1 MKLSPLHSPPLGI
14 AWVTHIRV
22 SNKSVKTVFILSIC
36 CISLDHSIPVM
47 CSIFLMVCL
56 ILLEKIIQF
65 NLIWIL
71 TFYWVMYCWDLILIH
86 IFRRYLRGPLL
97 SELSKYLNVQR
108 LILSSQFKVCQL
120 TLYISTHTEP
130 PASLVSRLILRE
142 IFSGQDG
149 NPPDRRLSHLWL

>member
-22 SNKSVKTVFILSIC
+22 TNKSVKKFSYYQSAAYLWISQYLLCALFFSWFASFCWKKINSIY
-36 CISLDHSIPVM
+36 
-47 CSIFLMVCL
+47 
-56 ILLEKIIQF
+56 
-65 NLIWIL
+65 LIWIL
-71 TFYWVMYCWDLILIH
+71 TSYRVMYCWDLILIH